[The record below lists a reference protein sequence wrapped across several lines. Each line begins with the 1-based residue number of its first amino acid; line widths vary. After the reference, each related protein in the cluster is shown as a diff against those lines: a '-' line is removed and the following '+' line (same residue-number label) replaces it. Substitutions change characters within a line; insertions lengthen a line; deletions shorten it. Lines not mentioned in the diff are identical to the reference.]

1 MYGAWALPRI
11 SPRLWFS
18 MTIVNTVP
26 PFQAGATTAELF
38 VTGSHATF
46 VLPELLAQPESDSA
60 PWQVLVPCCNPC
72 RWPSRPH
79 GVVGSRQEMP
89 DPAFGRVPTFNIWI
103 RQGPW
108 DRRLPLIRD
117 GLAALAADVIG
128 LQEVLAFGS
137 LPSQA

>member
-60 PWQVLVPCCNPC
+60 PRTTL
-72 RWPSRPH
+72 
-79 GVVGSRQEMP
+79 RQEEKKRFVMRG
-89 DPAFGRVPTFNIWI
+89 DLVLDLVMASDTDVQGRHRPP
-103 RQGPW
+103 GP
-108 DRRLPLIRD
+108 L
-117 GLAALAADVIG
+117 
-128 LQEVLAFGS
+128 
-137 LPSQA
+137 